1 LCIELRD
8 GLTTAMTPLW
18 ASLKRRIAD
27 LIRALD
33 SPRDDERNPATSF
46 DERTG
51 DDGPRRLTS

>member
-1 LCIELRD
+1 
-8 GLTTAMTPLW
+8 MTPLW
-18 ASLKRRIAD
+18 ALLKRRIAD

-51 DDGPRRLTS
+51 DDGPRRRTS